1 MTIVLGLII
10 VPLTFLYWNE
20 VVLHTLL
27 VTS

>member
-1 MTIVLGLII
+1 MKIVLTLII
-10 VPLTFLYWNE
+10 VPLTFLCWNE